1 MTCLCSS
8 LQDSLYVDWILC
20 VAAFQ
25 CSAVSCLASA
35 LFLSVCP
42 LSHIHLN
49 VLHLKCHPSTGNGV
63 LE

>member
-1 MTCLCSS
+1 
-8 LQDSLYVDWILC
+8 
-20 VAAFQ
+20 
-25 CSAVSCLASA
+25 
-35 LFLSVCP
+35 VCP